1 MKGEIMKSSSKVNGL
16 NTKKRPRHLWSPK
29 GIKELHKVKP
39 GKTKLKELMK
49 RIEAIEGVTR
59 TEGAV
64 RQKLFSLG
72 IHLL

>member
-1 MKGEIMKSSSKVNGL
+1 MKSSSKVNGL
-16 NTKKRPRHLWSPK
+16 KTKKRPRHMWSSK

-39 GKTKLKELMK
+39 GKTKIKELMK

-59 TEGAV
+59 SEGAV